1 MSEKSVIAHHP
12 YEASREDEIS
22 FEKDEMIKVTDS
34 SDSDW
39 WVGTKKDG
47 SSGYFPSNF
56 VTVVEDEVIAE
67 QKSKETA
74 NEPIEETE
82 KTEEIIEQ
90 PEEKAEEKKVDTVI
104 GMARV
109 MEDYAM
115 QESGELSLNRGG
127 IINVYEILDDE
138 WARGELNGKVGK
150 YPIKYV
156 EDIDMP
162 GRPDLG
168 KQPSAEKVATNEEES
183 ASPKGGFKLAA
194 YGVRQGGI
202 GSLLA
207 GGFPG
212 LKKAAPKEEKPKPA
226 AKEPVAPVTGV
237 PAVPA
242 FTASQE
248 PVIQPQKEKSL
259 GKAIVLHPYD
269 ADNEDELSLLRGEY
283 VDILD
288 RNADEGWWKGK
299 NERGQAG
306 VFPSNFVKELE
317 QDAAAPP
324 TPTRSRKS
332 VTSVGS
338 TQGEAH
344 PSTAMAKPPQLARP
358 SSVQTPNTARPVSVE
373 QRPASVQA
381 TSSSTAPIVAKPV
394 DLPPNPIT
402 EELDEKAFEEEE
414 QYEADEE
421 KPMTPTPIETDSP
434 AFTPSLAERSVPL
447 PEPKVELPIPSPA
460 VIQEDPISDD
470 ETKESGID
478 ETPFVHEDQKAEKEL
493 EKEDK
498 DQDEPKEATKHAK
511 EDEVDKPK
519 EDTTSAPVVKEEDT
533 KEQAVKQNV
542 QEPAI
547 PEKTEEESSVT
558 SKENDVSVAPAA
570 VTAESP
576 NVSENTDSVEDKKE
590 EKEDNQ
596 KMEEKEASPVEAAEE
611 QKEEEQKEEEQKE
624 EEQKEEEQKE
634 EEEEEEKKVDLDVL
648 PTGPRLTTPTRAR
661 LGGARARR
669 SPQINS
675 EPSQTE
681 QLQKEL
687 EATPEPEEQE
697 TKPEPSSPEKP
708 ASPPPKPVKPIFSK
722 FPTPFAV
729 GAEEIT
735 KRQLRPTQARRLWEE
750 QPAEQKPAEQKPSAS
765 QEQEQPPRPT
775 GVKNI
780 ASRFNFNGSGGG
792 GNEVLETKLKNH
804 TKNEIEKVRKEF
816 EQQLQEEREKR
827 LQLESLVQ
835 ELLEKVKSLE

>member
-22 FEKDEMIKVTDS
+22 FEKDEIIKVTDS

-56 VTVVEDEVIAE
+56 VTAMESDTAV
-67 QKSKETA
+67 KPKETTK
-74 NEPIEETE
+74 EPIEEVE
-82 KTEEIIEQ
+82 KPEEEVLEEEKPEQ
-90 PEEKAEEKKVDTVI
+90 PEEKEEEKEVDTVI

-115 QESGELSLNRGG
+115 QETGELSLNRGG
-127 IINVYEILDDE
+127 IINVYKILDDE

-168 KQPSAEKVATNEEES
+168 KQPSTEKAVTNEEES
-183 ASPKGGFKLAA
+183 TSPKGGFKLAA
-194 YGVRQGGI
+194 YGVKQGGI

-212 LKKAAPKEEKPKPA
+212 LKKTGVKEEKPKPVT
-226 AKEPVAPVTGV
+226 KEPVVQATGV

-248 PVIQPQKEKSL
+248 PTSQPQEKEQEQEKPL
-259 GKAIVLHPYD
+259 AKAIVLHPYD

-299 NERGQAG
+299 NERGETG

-317 QDAAAPP
+317 DAVAPP

-332 VTSVGS
+332 VTSVDS
-338 TQGEAH
+338 AQGEAR
-344 PSTAMAKPPQLARP
+344 PSSTMAKPPQLPRP
-358 SSVQTPNTARPVSVE
+358 SSVQTPNTARSVPVE
-373 QRPASVQA
+373 KRPASMQA
-381 TSSSTAPIVAKPV
+381 TSSVPSVIKPAQPIA
-394 DLPPNPIT
+394 
-402 EELDEKAFEEEE
+402 EELDEKAIEEEE

-434 AFTPSLAERSVPL
+434 AFTPSLAERHVPL

-460 VIQEDPISDD
+460 VVPEDPISDD
-470 ETKESGID
+470 ETKESGVD
-478 ETPFVHEDQKAEKEL
+478 ETPFVHEDQKVNESLEKKDEKE
-493 EKEDK
+493 
-498 DQDEPKEATKHAK
+498 DQDEPKESTTEREEMVHEPKTEEPIDNTSVEK
-511 EDEVDKPK
+511 EDKTPVVEQS
-519 EDTTSAPVVKEEDT
+519 EQAPVV
-533 KEQAVKQNV
+533 
-542 QEPAI
+542 
-547 PEKTEEESSVT
+547 PEATEEKKESADEQPKVEF
-558 SKENDVSVAPAA
+558 KDA
-570 VTAESP
+570 VESP
-576 NVSENTDSVEDKKE
+576 VVAENVEQVKKDDE
-590 EKEDNQ
+590 EIEVNQ
-596 KMEEKEASPVEAAEE
+596 QQ
-611 QKEEEQKEEEQKE
+611 QKEEEVV
-624 EEQKEEEQKE
+624 
-634 EEEEEEKKVDLDVL
+634 EEEEKKVDLDIL
-648 PTGPRLTTPTRAR
+648 PTGPRLTTPARAR
-661 LGGARARR
+661 IGGARARR
-669 SPQINS
+669 SPQQPSS
-675 EPSQTE
+675 EPSQME
-681 QLQKEL
+681 QLQKEV
-687 EATPEPEEQE
+687 ESTPEPEEE
-697 TKPEPSSPEKP
+697 EVKPETPEKP

-729 GAEEIT
+729 DAEEIT

-750 QPAEQKPAEQKPSAS
+750 QPAEQKSTSAT

-780 ASRFNFNGSGGG
+780 ASRFNFNGSSGGS
-792 GNEVLETKLKNH
+792 NEVLETKLKNH
-804 TKNEIEKVRKEF
+804 TKNEIEKIRKEF

-827 LQLESLVQ
+827 LQLESLVN